1 MKEEAGKSFCGIYTT
16 HAAVT
21 AIVQA
26 AVIIIPIV
34 LLLRV
39 FPLPYSYEKCGE
51 LFGKYEREFKAV
63 ASASIGE
70 SFDYR
75 FSSDKQIEDGDLK
88 TLVKK
93 CGCEE
98 VESKGGTVYF
108 RLRSGFRSASGI
120 LYHDTNSGKIDKEF
134 LRTLKSLNEKGWYY
148 YEES

>member
-51 LFGKYEREFKAV
+51 LFGKYEREFQAV
-63 ASASIGE
+63 ATASIGE
-70 SFDYR
+70 SFSYR
-75 FSSDKQIEDGDLK
+75 FSSDKQIKNSDLK

-93 CGCEE
+93 CGCEAID
-98 VESKGGTVYF
+98 SKDGTVYF
-108 RLRSGFRSASGI
+108 GLRSGFRSASGI
-120 LYHDTNSGKIDKEF
+120 LYRKPNSGKIDKSLF
-134 LRTLKSLNEKGWYY
+134 KTLKALEVSGWYY